1 MLELN
6 TGYRISFVVDR
17 IDVQLLKRYFEGLTF
32 VFSTWLNEFNLIKIK
47 KPFEDELSDIIE
59 GRSKSY
65 KERIE
70 ERLSYKIC
78 NMYDIVSVGDI
89 PSSKPF

>member
-6 TGYRISFVVDR
+6 TGYRISFVVER

-47 KPFEDELSDIIE
+47 KPFEDELFDIIE